1 MKILHYSLG
10 FPPERSGGLIR
21 YTMDLMNEQVKQGD
35 EVYYLY
41 PGHINVLRN
50 RAYIKADRKNSKINF
65 TPYAL
70 VNSLPLPLFGGIK
83 NPNDFMRSVDAKLYL
98 NFLEK
103 LQPDVIHVH
112 TLMGI
117 HKEFFEC
124 AQSLGIRIVFT
135 SHDYFGL
142 APEPNFYYQ
151 GRNYDNTNTTKQWME
166 IGQTAMPTWKLRL
179 FQTSLYPFI
188 RKIAHKIK
196 PQKLTGL
203 DKTQKNVNENINET
217 INKNSF
223 ELLQQYYKSIFSMI
237 SFFHFN
243 STLALSIYQNNIQI
257 GDNYACISITN
268 SSVKKNDF
276 RIPKKAIKIAYIG
289 PYKTYKGFFEFLKLP
304 TLLQDKNFEF
314 HVYGSDVV
322 VDLPNNIINHGRFNN
337 NELDNIYQNI
347 DFVIVPSLWKETFGF
362 ITIEALSYGKY
373 VLVSQNVG
381 AKDLIDPQFRFDT
394 VKDIRAQIDNLDKY
408 KVREQKSMDT
418 HYSEIKN
425 IYLKFL
431 P

>member
-21 YTMDLMNEQVKQGD
+21 YTMDLMGEQIRQGD
-35 EVYYLY
+35 EVCYLY
-41 PGHINVLRN
+41 PGHINVLKN
-50 RAYIKADRKNSKINF
+50 RTYIKADRKHSKANF

-83 NPNDFMRSVDAKLYL
+83 NPNDFMRPVNAKLYL
-98 NFLEK
+98 NFLGK
-103 LQPDVIHVH
+103 IRPDVIHVH

-151 GRNYDNTNTTKQWME
+151 GRNYDNTNTIKQWMK

-188 RKIAHKIK
+188 RKIARKIK
-196 PQKLTGL
+196 PQKLTSL
-203 DKTQKNVNENINET
+203 DKIQKDVNKNINRT

-223 ELLQQYYKSIFSMI
+223 ELLQRYYKSIFSMI

-257 GDNYACISITN
+257 DDNYACISITN
-268 SSVKKNDF
+268 SSIKKTNF
-276 RIPKKAIKIAYIG
+276 KIPKKITKIAYIG
-289 PYKTYKGFFEFLKLP
+289 PYKSYKGFFEFLKLP
-304 TLLQDKNFEF
+304 TLLQDENLEF
-314 HVYGSDVV
+314 HVYGSDLAVI
-322 VDLPNNIINHGRFNN
+322 LPDNIINHGRFDD
-337 NELDNIYQNI
+337 NELDKIYQNI
-347 DFVIVPSLWKETFGF
+347 DLVVVPSLWKETFGF
-362 ITIEALSYGKY
+362 VTIEALSRYKY

-381 AKDLIDPQFRFDT
+381 AKDLIDPKFRFST
-394 VKDIRAQIDNLDKY
+394 VNDIPNQLEKIANYHLQQ
-408 KVREQKSMDT
+408 QKKMSE
-418 HYSEIKN
+418 HYGEINN
-425 IYLKFL
+425 IYRRS
-431 P
+431 

>member
-50 RAYIKADRKNSKINF
+50 MAYIKADRKHSKINF

-103 LQPDVIHVH
+103 LQPNVIHVH

-124 AQSLGIRIVFT
+124 AQSLGIRVVFT

-151 GRNYDNTNTTKQWME
+151 NHSYDNDNTSDQWMK
-166 IGQTAMPTWKLRL
+166 IGQTAMSTWKLRL
-179 FQTSLYPFI
+179 FQTSFYPFI
-188 RKIAHKIK
+188 REVAHKIR
-196 PQKLTGL
+196 PQGATNSN
-203 DKTQKNVNENINET
+203 DAQKNIKKTVD
-217 INKNSF
+217 KSSF

-268 SSVKKNDF
+268 SIVKKNNF
-276 RIPKKAIKIAYIG
+276 KIPEKITKIAYIG
-289 PYKTYKGFFEFLKLP
+289 PYKSYKGFFEFLKLP
-304 TLLQDKNFEF
+304 ILLQDENLEF
-314 HVYGSDVV
+314 HVYGSDLA
-322 VDLPNNIINHGRFNN
+322 VDLPDNIINHGRFNN

-347 DFVIVPSLWKETFGF
+347 DLVIVPSLWKETFGF

-381 AKDLIDPQFRFDT
+381 SKDLIDSQFRFDS
-394 VKDIRAQIDNLDKY
+394 VNDIKGQINCLDNY
-408 KVREQKSMDT
+408 KIQKQKEMNT
-418 HYSEIKN
+418 HYNEIKY
-425 IYLKFL
+425 IYTRS
-431 P
+431 